1 MREYIRVKLYGIES
15 EVHERK
21 DDAVRMLGW
30 GSLP

>member
-1 MREYIRVKLYGIES
+1 MREYIRAKLYGIES

-30 GSLP
+30 GSFP